1 MIIRPY
7 VESDEQDVATLWR
20 EVFPD
25 SPEWNQP
32 ETDIRRKLSIQ
43 RDLFLVAV
51 IDSELVGT
59 TMAGFDGHRGWVY
72 YVVVRKTYRRQGVAT
87 ALMRHAESGLANL
100 GCSKVNLQIRAS
112 NHEVVSFYKR
122 LGYQIEERVSMGKR
136 LRLNVTD

>member
-25 SPEWNQP
+25 APEWNQP
-32 ETDIRRKLSIQ
+32 EADIRRKLSTQ

-72 YVVVRKTYRRQGVAT
+72 YVVVCKTFRRQGVAT
-87 ALMRHAESGLANL
+87 ALMRHAESGLAKL

-112 NHEVVSFYKR
+112 NHEAVSFYER
-122 LGYQIEERVSMGKR
+122 LGYRIEERVSMGKR
-136 LRLNVTD
+136 LRLNVTE

>member
-7 VESDEQDVATLWR
+7 VESDEQHVAALWR

-25 SPEWNQP
+25 APEWNQP
-32 ETDIRRKLSIQ
+32 ETDIWRKLSVQ

-51 IDSELVGT
+51 VDSELIGT

-72 YVVVRKTYRRQGVAT
+72 YVAVRKTYRRQGVAT
-87 ALMRHAESGLANL
+87 ALMRHAESGLADL

-112 NHEVVSFYKR
+112 NDEVVSFYR
-122 LGYQIEERVSMGKR
+122 GLGYQIEERVSMGKR
-136 LRLNVTD
+136 LRFNVTE

>member
-122 LGYQIEERVSMGKR
+122 LGYQVEERVSMGKR

>member
-7 VESDEQDVATLWR
+7 AESDERDVATLWR

-25 SPEWNQP
+25 APEWNQP

-43 RDLFLVAV
+43 RELFLVAV
-51 IDSELVGT
+51 INSELVGT

-87 ALMRHAESGLANL
+87 ALMRHAESGLAKL
-100 GCSKVNLQIRAS
+100 GCPKVNLQIRAS
-112 NHEVVSFYKR
+112 NHEVVSFYKH
-122 LGYQIEERVSMGKR
+122 LGYQIEDRVSMGKR
-136 LRLNVTD
+136 LRFNLSE